1 MFLGF
6 DLFFVALAD
15 IVIDAYGE
23 AKFLYAPELKKRCRP
38 HLKTTLIP
46 WRVDETDVK
55 VKKVWMYLYRAVDPA
70 DNTLDFLISAT

>member
-15 IVIDAYGE
+15 IVIDAFGE

-38 HLKTTLIP
+38 HLKATLIP
-46 WRVDETDVK
+46 GVLTK
-55 VKKVWMYLYRAVDPA
+55 QM
-70 DNTLDFLISAT
+70 